1 MVFSNTPNINQSLTF
16 QTTTTLPTYIPNP
29 TYYTY
34 VPTTTIP
41 IIFNTNIE
49 RKIVSAVPTT
59 TIPSYTFTNIIST
72 NTAVIPTT
80 TTKFNF
86 TISNQVR
93 SIDLSKAVT
102 TTTKPM
108 FSISDNTLVNPQDLT
123 HKDTNILALLQA
135 NVLGLLDA
143 LLAKK
148 LDTEDELQILAIG
161 EEEKKVN
168 GEKYLIVVV
177 PTVDKDLFKKYIE
190 EREDRFDIKIVSL
203 QENGVKNN
211 PDEVLAFVKKTYN
224 EFPYTYLVF
233 HEKIKPG
240 MDTCQ

>member
-1 MVFSNTPNINQSLTF
+1 
-16 QTTTTLPTYIPNP
+16 
-29 TYYTY
+29 
-34 VPTTTIP
+34 
-41 IIFNTNIE
+41 
-49 RKIVSAVPTT
+49 
-59 TIPSYTFTNIIST
+59 
-72 NTAVIPTT
+72 
-80 TTKFNF
+80 
-86 TISNQVR
+86 
-93 SIDLSKAVT
+93 
-102 TTTKPM
+102 
-108 FSISDNTLVNPQDLT
+108 QDLT

-240 MDTCQ
+240 